1 MGDLFHKAKQSRI
14 YQDVVEQIQTAILDG
29 RIEAGE
35 RLPAERELCEMFQ
48 TSRGT
53 LREALRILEQKS
65 LIEIRLGA
73 NGGAYVKDANA
84 ELMAE
89 NLAMLIR
96 SHNVSLEHLAE
107 FREGVEGTVTGLA
120 AVRSTAADNKK
131 LATLID
137 EAAGCCERGMT
148 GWGSFVQVDERVH
161 TEIARIAGNPLY
173 TFVLHSVHDNIHRY
187 YDKYLIVGEIE
198 MEENFQDLQLIVE
211 AIADHD
217 AETAQ
222 KLAVEHVRRFSRYM
236 AMKKRQ
242 SADPEKPF

>member
-1 MGDLFHKAKQSRI
+1 MSKYFQKARRDRAF
-14 YQDVVEQIQTAILDG
+14 QDIVEQIQAIILEG
-29 RIEAGE
+29 GISAGE
-35 RLPAERELCEMFQ
+35 QLPAEEELCRRFHADGE
-48 TSRGT
+48 TIHEV
-53 LREALRILEQKS
+53 LHILEQKS
-65 LIEIRLGA
+65 LIEVVPGA
-73 NGGAYVKDANA
+73 DGGVFVKDANA

-120 AVRSTAADNKK
+120 AMRSTATDNKK
-131 LATLID
+131 LANLID
-137 EAAGCCERGMT
+137 EAAGCCERGVA

-161 TEIARIAGNPLY
+161 MEIAIIAGNPLY

-187 YDKYLIVGEIE
+187 YDKYLIIGEIE
-198 MEENFQDLQLIVE
+198 MEENFQDLQLIVA
-211 AIADHD
+211 AIADND
-217 AETAQ
+217 AETAE

-242 SADPEKPF
+242 